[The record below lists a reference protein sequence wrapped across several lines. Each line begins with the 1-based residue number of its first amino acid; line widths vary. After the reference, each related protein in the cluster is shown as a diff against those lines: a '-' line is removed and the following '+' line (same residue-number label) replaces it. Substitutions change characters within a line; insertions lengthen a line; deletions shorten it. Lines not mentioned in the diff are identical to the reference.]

1 MKAVDKLLRRFSIKV
16 LNVSTRQLL
25 AYIFTVICDFHTIL
39 VADSIKYV
47 YSITLLTSKMI
58 TGTVCRHRGLCSFHF
73 DSRPSKAKLQCSLHT
88 VPVIMLL
95 VNNVML

>member
-1 MKAVDKLLRRFSIKV
+1 M
-16 LNVSTRQLL
+16 
-25 AYIFTVICDFHTIL
+25 L

-47 YSITLLTSKMI
+47 YSITLFTSKMI
-58 TGTVCRHRGLCSFHF
+58 TGTVCVGYPAALPLIDGLLSEW
-73 DSRPSKAKLQCSLHT
+73 KLHNPLCLHT

>member
-1 MKAVDKLLRRFSIKV
+1 M
-16 LNVSTRQLL
+16 
-25 AYIFTVICDFHTIL
+25 L

-58 TGTVCRHRGLCSFHF
+58 TGTVCRRRGLCSFHS
-73 DSRPSKAKLQCSLHT
+73 DSRPSKANLQGSLHT

-95 VNNVML
+95 VNNVMLF